1 MFSQFFKGLG
11 TYSLTFKALSR
22 YKLWH
27 WVILPGLLSLLIGST
42 MIYFGITKADDLAHW
57 MIQIWP
63 FEFGEE
69 TVELIM
75 AILSGMIMVILVLLT
90 IKYLVIVLAS
100 PFMGILSE
108 QLEARLTG
116 KATPEVSFGQML
128 QDILRGL
135 RLALRN
141 IVRELFYTLLLT
153 LTGLIIPVIGQI
165 ISGILIFL
173 VQAYFAGFGNL
184 DFTLE
189 RRRYNMKQSVDFA
202 NSYRW
207 LATGNGT
214 GFLLILFIPI
224 LGLVLAPGLGTAAA
238 TIDGI
243 EVLDQAKYRQ
253 RLKVSL
259 NEGA

>member
-1 MFSQFFKGLG
+1 MFGQFFKGLG
-11 TYSLTFKALSR
+11 TYSLTFKALSQ

-27 WVILPGLLSLLIGST
+27 WVILPGLLSLLFGGA

-63 FEFGEE
+63 FEIGKE
-69 TVELIM
+69 VMELVL
-75 AILSGMIMVILVLLT
+75 AILSGMIVIILVLLT
-90 IKYLVIVLAS
+90 IKYVVIVLAS
-100 PFMGILSE
+100 PFMGTLSE

-116 KATPEVSFGQML
+116 KPTPAVSFGQML
-128 QDILRGL
+128 KDILRGL

-153 LTGLIIPVIGQI
+153 LAGLVVPVIGQI
-165 ISGILIFL
+165 ISGVLIFM
-173 VQAYFAGFGNL
+173 VQGYFAGFGNL

-189 RRRYNMKQSVDFA
+189 RRRYSIKQSVDFA

-207 LATGNGT
+207 LATGNGI
-214 GFLLILFIPI
+214 GFLLILLIPVA
-224 LGLVLAPGLGTAAA
+224 GLVLAPGLGTAAA
-238 TIDGI
+238 TIDGV

-253 RLKVSL
+253 RLKASL
-259 NEGA
+259 T